1 MFNLFSHPWINC
13 DHTAGTVLKTVLA
26 DGIKAHD
33 SYNGSEGRT
42 MALIWEKTNIKRKM
56 QVVYVAVTTS
66 FVRLQAVTKL
76 MDNFVK
82 QFLWAKY
89 VFEEKGSPW
98 VLFVV
103 FTWVEM
109 SLYNMIFSFL
119 VNKHTISGN

>member
-1 MFNLFSHPWINC
+1 M
-13 DHTAGTVLKTVLA
+13 LKTVLA

-42 MALIWEKTNIKRKM
+42 MALIWEKTNIKRKVY
-56 QVVYVAVTTS
+56 VVYVAVTTS
-66 FVRLQAVTKL
+66 FVRLQAITKL

-82 QFLWAKY
+82 QILWAKY
-89 VFEEKGSPW
+89 VFEEKGSPR

-103 FTWVEM
+103 FTWAEM
-109 SLYNMIFSFL
+109 SFYNMIFSFL

>member
-1 MFNLFSHPWINC
+1 
-13 DHTAGTVLKTVLA
+13 
-26 DGIKAHD
+26 
-33 SYNGSEGRT
+33 
-42 MALIWEKTNIKRKM
+42 MALIWEKPNIKRKVY
-56 QVVYVAVTTS
+56 VVYVAVTTS

-89 VFEEKGSPW
+89 VFEERGSPR